1 MRELVILLFLFGIP
15 AIIAYAIWRVYSLTI
30 SPKARLRRLEKLRS
44 SGAITLW
51 HGDDADDERGADGR
65 FAQP

>member
-30 SPKARLRRLEKLRS
+30 SPKARLRRLETLRS
-44 SGAITLW
+44 SGAIT
-51 HGDDADDERGADGR
+51 AAEYERQRASIISGV
-65 FAQP
+65 

>member
-30 SPKARLRRLEKLRS
+30 SPKARLRRLEALRS
-44 SGAITLW
+44 SGAITAAEYEQQRASIIS
-51 HGDDADDERGADGR
+51 GV
-65 FAQP
+65 

>member
-30 SPKARLRRLEKLRS
+30 SHKARLRRLEELRS
-44 SGAITLW
+44 SGAITAAEYEQQRASIIS
-51 HGDDADDERGADGR
+51 GV
-65 FAQP
+65 